1 MGNNIAMSTLKK
13 QKPVT
18 QFNTLIINQ
27 TFPQKPSI
35 NIGCQWITETNKFY
49 WISILTLINLTKLV
63 LLYF

>member
-49 WISILTLINLTKLV
+49 
-63 LLYF
+63 